1 MHPPGCI
8 FILLLSSGSSKITMN
23 LELAI
28 RQITQTVVLP
38 FRQRGFIR
46 LLLAETQ
53 SQLELLN

>member
-1 MHPPGCI
+1 
-8 FILLLSSGSSKITMN
+8 MN